1 MAAVVA
7 VEFNLEPLPVDF
19 LKSSEARV
27 NFRPFQV
34 PKNWSGWECVPQR
47 RKMIPERKNEKDIN
61 SFSFQVRLVVAGLY
75 RTCGVNS
82 KLM

>member
-7 VEFNLEPLPVDF
+7 AEFNLVPLPVDF

-27 NFRPFQV
+27 NFRPFQA
-34 PKNWSGWECVPQR
+34 PKNWSRWGGCATKENDTR
-47 RKMIPERKNEKDIN
+47 EKNEKDIK
-61 SFSFQVRLVVAGLY
+61 SFSFQVLLVVAGLY
-75 RTCGVNS
+75 RTCSVNS